1 MKSLVVSAP
10 DARARRVEFIPDA
23 LVVHLEDGR
32 SLTVPLEWFPRL
44 RDATPAARNRWEL
57 IGRGL
62 GIHWPGLDE
71 DLSVAGLRLS
81 VGVTVGRGTTT
92 RGCSALSAKIRLD
105 SRDLT

>member
-62 GIHWPGLDE
+62 GIHWPDLDE
-71 DLSVAGLRLS
+71 DLSVAGLL
-81 VGVTVGRGTTT
+81 G
-92 RGCSALSAKIRLD
+92 LPD
-105 SRDLT
+105 